1 MNSKPSSANLQAA
14 HLTVH
19 EIAVMTGKSERS
31 IHMQRELAATG
42 RQDLVDQVAR
52 RELSVLGALKLA
64 KPEKYLKAKVLPPLE
79 AGKARRHRLVDAY
92 NACTAE
98 ERADFIGKLRRYGHI

>member
-1 MNSKPSSANLQAA
+1 MKSTLSSANLQSAR
-14 HLTVH
+14 LTVK
-19 EIAVMTGKSERS
+19 ETATLTNQSERTIS
-31 IHMQRELAATG
+31 MQRELALTG
-42 RQDLVDQVAR
+42 RKDLVDQVAR
-52 RELSVLGALKLA
+52 RELSALGALKLA

-98 ERADFIGKLRRYGHI
+98 E